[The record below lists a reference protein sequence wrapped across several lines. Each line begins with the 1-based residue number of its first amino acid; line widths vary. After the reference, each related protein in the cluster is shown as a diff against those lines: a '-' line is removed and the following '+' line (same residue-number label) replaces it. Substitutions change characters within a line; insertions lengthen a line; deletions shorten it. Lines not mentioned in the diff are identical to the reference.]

1 MDFELQWQRILMQ
14 VMKEYKKFFSST
26 KQLIQTINN
35 KDKKIL
41 FLNDLKK
48 IL

>member
-1 MDFELQWQRILMQ
+1 
-14 VMKEYKKFFSST
+14 MKEYKKFFSFT
-26 KQLIQTINN
+26 KQLI

>member
-1 MDFELQWQRILMQ
+1 
-14 VMKEYKKFFSST
+14 MKEYKKFFSST
-26 KQLIQTINN
+26 KQLI

>member
-26 KQLIQTINN
+26 KQLIKN
-35 KDKKIL
+35 KKIL

-48 IL
+48 ILLQ